1 MIRPSILPDPAP
13 AVPHCLAT
21 PPCPSRPGRRPARV
35 RRAAA
40 YLALATCI
48 GLAGC
53 AVGPDYVRP
62 AVDTGLAYK
71 EAAGQAVVP
80 GWKPAQPAN
89 ADAASAWWRVYDD
102 PELDS
107 LMARLNEANL
117 DIAQAEANY
126 RQAQALVRGA
136 RSALYPNVGVS
147 GGVSRAGAGSG
158 DSGTGSRVNN
168 TYSLTGSVSWE
179 VDLWGSV
186 RRNIEASRAGA
197 QASAADLAAA
207 RLSAQSALAQN
218 YFQLRVLDEHARL
231 LTETVAAYQ
240 RSLQLTTNRYEVGV
254 APKSDVSVALTQVEN
269 TRASLIDLQW
279 QRGQLEHAIA
289 VQIGTTPAAF
299 SLPPQPFALRIPEIP
314 LGLPSQ
320 LLERRP
326 DVAGA
331 ERRTAQANAQI
342 GIAQAAWF
350 PDLTLSADGGFRSGQ
365 FAQWLTAPARFW
377 SLGPILAQTIFD
389 GGLRDAQIASAR
401 AGYDAQVA
409 GYRQVVL
416 GALREVEDY
425 LIQLRVMADE
435 QAVQRRALQAA
446 RESLQLTRNQ
456 YEAGLV
462 DFLDVAQL
470 QAAALNT
477 ERTAISLL
485 GDRLTASV
493 RLITALGGGWD
504 GNLDAVARGNANTN
518 TETAVPAPVDASGA
532 AVRAPATEARQ

>member
-1 MIRPSILPDPAP
+1 M
-13 AVPHCLAT
+13 
-21 PPCPSRPGRRPARV
+21 
-35 RRAAA
+35 
-40 YLALATCI
+40 
-48 GLAGC
+48 
-53 AVGPDYVRP
+53 
-62 AVDTGLAYK
+62 
-71 EAAGQAVVP
+71 
-80 GWKPAQPAN
+80 
-89 ADAASAWWRVYDD
+89 
-102 PELDS
+102 
-107 LMARLNEANL
+107 
-117 DIAQAEANY
+117 
-126 RQAQALVRGA
+126 
-136 RSALYPNVGVS
+136 
-147 GGVSRAGAGSG
+147 
-158 DSGTGSRVNN
+158 
-168 TYSLTGSVSWE
+168 
-179 VDLWGSV
+179 
-186 RRNIEASRAGA
+186 
-197 QASAADLAAA
+197 
-207 RLSAQSALAQN
+207 
-218 YFQLRVLDEHARL
+218 
-231 LTETVAAYQ
+231 
-240 RSLQLTTNRYEVGV
+240 
-254 APKSDVSVALTQVEN
+254 
-269 TRASLIDLQW
+269 
-279 QRGQLEHAIA
+279 
-289 VQIGTTPAAF
+289 
-299 SLPPQPFALRIPEIP
+299 
-314 LGLPSQ
+314 GLPSQ

-504 GNLDAVARGNANTN
+504 GNLDAVARGNANTT
-518 TETAVPAPVDASGA
+518 TESAAPAPVDASGA